1 MIADASLLPELMRQ
15 ARAAGRL
22 ALDTEFMGEGRYR
35 TLLCL
40 VQLAV
45 PEDGARGASAGDTPG
60 DQPAADASS

>member
-1 MIADASLLPELMRQ
+1 VSISTGAPSLQTL
-15 ARAAGRL
+15 AAGARSAGKL

-45 PEDGARGASAGDTPG
+45 PEAAGMAERIELIDPILG
-60 DQPAADASS
+60 

>member
-1 MIADASLLPELMRQ
+1 MGEAH
-15 ARAAGRL
+15 AGGKL

-45 PEDGARGASAGDTPG
+45 PAIEQSDPHSDRPAHPGQTESRAGS
-60 DQPAADASS
+60 ASS